1 MLLECVRFLM
11 MHICVVCALQV
22 NTAKQAA
29 VGMVAAYPSLLSQTL
44 LEQAALD
51 RGYPPLPDIINQTV
65 PPHEVLTWHHV
76 NMYVRTINV
85 HNMFTYV
92 PFLST
97 IRTRLLCPS

>member
-1 MLLECVRFLM
+1 M

-85 HNMFTYV
+85 YNMFTYV

-97 IRTRLLCPS
+97 IGTRLLCPS